1 MEPVREL
8 RYRCVVF
15 DVDGTLLDTREPML
29 CALDEMLRGLGRAPV
44 GAAVLTQAM
53 HQGLSAMLRTALDET
68 GTVPDEPQLQAL
80 SLALRRRYLAR
91 AASTVR
97 LYADVVPLLRTLRSH
112 GAWTAVC
119 SNQDQHSVEM
129 LLEIFDLR
137 RYFREIV
144 GGDTFIA
151 RKPDP
156 TGLHWLMLCA
166 RSAPHTTLMVGD
178 SALDAECARRAGAD
192 TVLMA
197 HGYGSEG
204 VPGRH
209 TMAAD
214 FAELRTRLLTDTLF
228 PEA

>member
-29 CALDEMLRGLGRAPV
+29 SALDEMLRGLGRAPV

-53 HQGLSAMLRTALDET
+53 HKGLSAMLRAALEQT
-68 GTVPDEPQLQAL
+68 GTVPEESQLQAL
-80 SLALRRRYLAR
+80 SLALRRRYLAS

-97 LYADVVPLLRTLRSH
+97 LYTDVVPLLRMLCSH

-119 SNQDQHSVEM
+119 SNQDQHSVET
-129 LLEIFDLR
+129 LLDLFDLR
-137 RYFREIV
+137 RYFRDVV
-144 GGDTFIA
+144 GGDTFVA
-151 RKPDP
+151 HKPDP
-156 TGLHWLMLCA
+156 MGLQWLMLRA
-166 RSAPHTTLMVGD
+166 HSAPHTTLMVGD

-192 TVLMA
+192 AVLMA
-197 HGYGSEG
+197 HGYGSQD

-214 FAELRTRLLTDTLF
+214 FAELRARLLTDTLF
-228 PEA
+228 P